1 MFGGF
6 FSLFRPNLV
15 FGYIEI
21 TVVNILGFGVIL
33 GWILYIEV
41 SKTFKLTYIKVYDF
55 LILAFL
61 VCFLDILPFFS
72 PISIIV

>member
-33 GWILYIEV
+33 GWILYIKV
-41 SKTFKLTYIKVYDF
+41 SKNVKLT
-55 LILAFL
+55 
-61 VCFLDILPFFS
+61 
-72 PISIIV
+72 